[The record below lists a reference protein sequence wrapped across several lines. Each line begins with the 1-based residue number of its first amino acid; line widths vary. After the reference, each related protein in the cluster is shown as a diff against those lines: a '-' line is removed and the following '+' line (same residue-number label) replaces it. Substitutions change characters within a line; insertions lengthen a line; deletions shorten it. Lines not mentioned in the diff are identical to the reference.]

1 MHPTYIKQMLTDIM
15 GEIDSNTII
24 GDFNTPLTSVYRSST
39 QKINKET
46 LALNDTL
53 EQITLY
59 VHLFY
64 SYMCVCVCVYVYI
77 YKTFHPKAAEYT
89 FFSSAYGTFSRIDHM
104 LGHKTSP
111 SKFKKTEI
119 IPSFFPDHR
128 VKRLEINYRGKK
140 NCKKLKHMDVKQYAT
155 KQKMDN

>member
-1 MHPTYIKQMLTDIM
+1 M

-77 YKTFHPKAAEYT
+77 YKTFHPKAQRSIA
-89 FFSSAYGTFSRIDHM
+89 
-104 LGHKTSP
+104 
-111 SKFKKTEI
+111 
-119 IPSFFPDHR
+119 
-128 VKRLEINYRGKK
+128 
-140 NCKKLKHMDVKQYAT
+140 LK
-155 KQKMDN
+155 